1 MFGFGRRLRR
11 SGETIRKYFALTGCA
26 VPVELLKNYVVAALR
41 VWRPVPRPVKGD
53 ENAIAIVR
61 RKLLLVVQDHGVWRP
76 MRRKCRN
83 RSNLARAYADGFD
96 AIATVFRREDQLF
109 HERIVV
115 ALGPAIVS
123 LRFQQQQ
130 LFSRKSGLLVG
141 FIQVGP
147 ICV

>member
-1 MFGFGRRLRR
+1 MINDPVDPSAYIVRNVERTIGSHRQARGTMFGFGRRLHR

-83 RSNLARAYADGFD
+83 RSN
-96 AIATVFRREDQLF
+96 
-109 HERIVV
+109 
-115 ALGPAIVS
+115 
-123 LRFQQQQ
+123 
-130 LFSRKSGLLVG
+130 
-141 FIQVGP
+141 
-147 ICV
+147 